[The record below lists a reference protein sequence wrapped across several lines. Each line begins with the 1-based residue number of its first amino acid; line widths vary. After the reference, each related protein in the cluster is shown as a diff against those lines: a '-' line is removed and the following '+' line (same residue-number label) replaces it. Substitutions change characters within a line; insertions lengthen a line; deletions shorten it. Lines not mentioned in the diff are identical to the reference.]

1 MQKMTTVFRAQPS
14 NSPPAPFVIRQATGS
29 ADLAAVRACFNAY
42 TAWLNEDIAFQNY
55 AAELDGLPG
64 KYAGPSGAL
73 LLAVDTSTS
82 SILGC
87 VAMRPL
93 NMDPEFLLSRRKQAQ
108 YCELKRLFV
117 YPEARGRQV
126 SRALLREA
134 VSRAEK
140 AGYHEVLLDTM
151 AKMQAAIKLYVSE
164 GFERTLPYN
173 SSPLD
178 GVMYFTRILR

>member
-1 MQKMTTVFRAQPS
+1 MQTTATVTQAKKY
-14 NSPPAPFVIRQATGS
+14 NSPPTPFIIRQAVGAT
-29 ADLAAVRACFNAY
+29 DLAAVRACFNAY
-42 TAWLNEDIAFQNY
+42 TTWLDEDIAFQNY

-64 KYAGPSGAL
+64 KYAAPSGAL
-73 LLAVDTSTS
+73 LLAVDTSTD

-93 NMDPEFLLSRRKQAQ
+93 EPEPDFLLHRRTDAR
-108 YCELKRLFV
+108 YCEFKRLFV

-126 SRALLREA
+126 SRALVREA

-151 AKMQAAIKLYVSE
+151 KKMQAAVNLYVSE
-164 GFERTLPYN
+164 GFERTAPYN
-173 SSPLD
+173 FSPLD
-178 GVMYFTRILR
+178 GTMYFTKRLR